1 MSPQTTIRL
10 TDYRIPEI
18 LAKLPIA
25 LDTIVQET
33 ALGIQG
39 DAQESMSGDKHGR
52 LYKMK
57 AMTVGAKGKRGKG
70 LIAAGMRA
78 RNGRVTVGYKVRRAS
93 APGEAPAIDTG
104 TLANS
109 IQARKTGLGSAVV
122 EVGAEYG
129 THLELG
135 TRKMAAR
142 PFLKPATERAWAKF
156 LEALAGLE
164 AMLK

>member
-1 MSPQTTIRL
+1 MSPQTTISL

-52 LYKMK
+52 LYRIK

-70 LIAAGMRA
+70 MIAAGMRS
-78 RNGRVTVGYKVRRAS
+78 RNGRVTVGYKVHRAS

-104 TLANS
+104 YLVNT
-109 IQARKTGLGSAVV
+109 IQTRKTGTGSAQVS
-122 EVGAEYG
+122 VGADYAAP
-129 THLELG
+129 LEFG

-142 PFLKPATERAWAKF
+142 PFLRPAADRAWAKF
-156 LEALAGLE
+156 MELLAGLE